1 MLAAALNCTSV
12 RFHHWSLKKF
22 DFHIYCKD
30 IFVININHQITD
42 NDYDQP

>member
-12 RFHHWSLKKF
+12 RFHRWTFNIF
-22 DFHIYCKD
+22 DFQICCKD

-42 NDYDQP
+42 NDYYQP